1 MIDFVNWVSQRPELM
16 YNTALDSSTQKLNQ
30 NTTRSKHVSTVRL
43 KLFDF
48 MFHKMTATKKIAINI
63 WKYKD
68 STFQETKQKPNQAQ
82 WLTRKDILK
91 CNDTTGMSKV
101 VFL

>member
-1 MIDFVNWVSQRPELM
+1 M

-48 MFHKMTATKKIAINI
+48 MLHKMTATKKIAINI
-63 WKYKD
+63 
-68 STFQETKQKPNQAQ
+68 
-82 WLTRKDILK
+82 
-91 CNDTTGMSKV
+91 
-101 VFL
+101 

>member
-1 MIDFVNWVSQRPELM
+1 M
-16 YNTALDSSTQKLNQ
+16 YNTALDSSIQKLNQ

-48 MFHKMTATKKIAINI
+48 MLHKMTATKKIAINI
-63 WKYKD
+63 WKYKVRQHIPRD
-68 STFQETKQKPNQAQ
+68 KTKVMPGTMAEI
-82 WLTRKDILK
+82 TRKEILK
-91 CNDTTGMSKV
+91 CSDTMCMSKV